1 MKSSQS
7 KIHSL
12 DKAFTL
18 IDIIADSPDSLSL
31 NGITKLAGLPK
42 TTVHR
47 MLSCLESWGY
57 VESDQNRA
65 YKLGVK
71 LLQLGAQVQ
80 KGLDIRNVARPFIK
94 ELNSITKETVFLG
107 IMHKG
112 RSLYVDKIDGHYSVR
127 LVSEVGSLNYM
138 HSTALG
144 KCLMSSLAE
153 DNVDS
158 ILTGHGMPALTGMTI
173 TDKETLI
180 NQLKTIRENGYAV
193 DDMENE
199 EGVRCVAAPV
209 KDYEG
214 KFVAAISISGP
225 ASRVTMEVIE
235 NDLKGVLLKTAEEVS
250 IALGYKSGIII

>member
-1 MKSSQS
+1 MKSPQS
-7 KIHSL
+7 KVLSL
-12 DKAFTL
+12 DKAFSL
-18 IDIIADSPDSLSL
+18 IDLIADSPDSLTL
-31 NGITKLAGLPK
+31 NTITKLAGLPK
-42 TTVHR
+42 TTVYR
-47 MLSCLESWGY
+47 LLTCLESWGY
-57 VESDQNRA
+57 VEFNENKG

-71 LLQLGAQVQ
+71 FLQLGAQVQ
-80 KGLDIRNVARPFIK
+80 ERLDIRNVARPFIK

-112 RSLYVDKIDGHYSVR
+112 RSLYVDRIDSHYSVR
-127 LVSEVGSLNYM
+127 LVSQVGSLNYL

-144 KCLMSSLAE
+144 KCLMSALSE
-153 DNVDS
+153 DNVER
-158 ILTGHGMPALTGMTI
+158 ILTMHGMPALTDRTI
-173 TDKETLI
+173 TDKKTLL
-180 NQLKTIRENGYAV
+180 NQLETVREKGYAV

-214 KFVAAISISGP
+214 KLVAAISISGP

-250 IALGYKSGIII
+250 IALGYRPG